1 MGADLIGSYV
11 ATILATMVLGR
22 EIVSADNFGG
32 IAPILLPM
40 LIAGL
45 GLVFSIIGTWFVRI
59 KNETDNVQTALNTGN
74 WSSIILTAVVSFFIV
89 RWMLPS
95 SMSIRGYEF
104 TNMDVFY
111 AIILDR
117 KSTRLNSSH

>member
-1 MGADLIGSYV
+1 MGADLFGSYV
-11 ATILATMVLGR
+11 ATILVTMVLGR

-59 KNETDNVQTALNTGN
+59 KNETDNVQTALKTGN
-74 WSSIILTAVVSFFIV
+74 WTYIILTAVVSFLIV
-89 RWMLPS
+89 LWMLPS

-104 TNMDVFY
+104 SNMNVFY
-111 AIILDR
+111 ATTGR
-117 KSTRLNSSH
+117 AQV